1 MNTEGGISKLTADEI
16 EELKDAFAFF
26 DKDGD
31 GTITI
36 KEIGIVMKSLGFNPT
51 EAELQDIVKCIDE
64 DGNGQIEADEF
75 ISLMAY
81 KFDKGDTEQCLQES
95 FQFFDQ
101 DGNGLISASE
111 LKNVM
116 KKFGENLSEEEVD
129 AMIQAAD
136 MQGDGHIEYFEF
148 VRMMTSK

>member
-81 KFDKGDTEQCLQES
+81 KFDKGDNEQCLQES

-129 AMIQAAD
+129 AMIHAAD